1 MRRSWSKVVPNVG
14 LARELKQEEL
24 IMADSLEQAIA
35 EALDKQ
41 ADAAAGGST
50 DQRQADY
57 EAAVR
62 ARARSEREAEEA
74 LRTTNQEGNPQ

>member
-14 LARELKQEEL
+14 SAPKLKQEEL
-24 IMADSLEQAIA
+24 IMADTLEQAIA

-41 ADAAAGGST
+41 AADAAGGST

-62 ARARSEREAEEA
+62 VRARSEREAEEA
-74 LRTTNQEGNPQ
+74 LRTPIQEETK